1 MIDLKSKSTAPKW
14 LSPMLDFGPLILF
27 FAANKFGGSDTDPT
41 RGPLV
46 GTAVFMVAI
55 VIALFVSKWKLGKI
69 SPMMWMSAILVT
81 GFGALTLWFRDPSFI
96 QLKPTLIYLLFAVIL
111 FAGLIRGKALLKY
124 LLEYAFS
131 GVDETGWKKLSRN
144 WALFFLLMAG
154 FNEVINN
161 GALLVLLSSGFDEM
175 TKRPEIFSFDTWL
188 AIKTWGVTILFFIFN
203 MTQIPMLMR
212 HGLKLDTI
220 EASKE

>member
-1 MIDLKSKSTAPKW
+1 MSDLNSKVPAPKW
-14 LSPMLDFGPLILF
+14 LTPMLDFGPLILF

-124 LLEYAFS
+124 LLKYAFS
-131 GVDETGWKKLSRN
+131 GVDETGWKNLSRN

-161 GALLVLLSSGFDEM
+161 WALFVLLSSGFDEM

-188 AIKTWGVTILFFIFN
+188 TIKTWGVTILFFVFN

-212 HGLKLDTI
+212 HGLKLDVSDGSET
-220 EASKE
+220 